1 MDQQKVDIFIATN
14 AKFVESHLVPHI
26 HEMLTK
32 ADDSKFLALQ
42 SQGLKDPT
50 TMLIVSL
57 FAGHLGIDRFML
69 GDTGLGVAKLLTCGG
84 LGVWTIVDWFM
95 IQGRTR
101 EVNFE
106 KLQRALL

>member
-1 MDQQKVDIFIATN
+1 MDQQKAVIFIATN
-14 AKFVESHLVPHI
+14 AKFMESHLVPHI
-26 HEMLTK
+26 HEMLMK
-32 ADDSKFLALQ
+32 ADDSKFIFLQ
-42 SQGLKDPT
+42 SLGLKDPT

-57 FAGHLGIDRFML
+57 FAGHLGIDRFMI

-84 LGVWTIVDWFM
+84 LGIWTIVDWFM

-101 EVNFE
+101 ELNFE